1 MVSNFW
7 SSGSIWTQVRFG
19 HVFYHLDEMR
29 YSILPVY
36 ARHNLTSI
44 SFFVL
49 GWGKYLDPLGGW
61 SYQADPLPALD
72 TYTRHTVPAR
82 YLYGMLGPEGMR
94 IMTPVVVWIEIIAAP
109 LAFLGAY
116 LGWSGMVKF
125 AIGLICQLHVGIS
138 ITLRNSFLLSYIAC
152 AAWCVFLPIG
162 WEREGSR
169 ANIRPPAATTNLH
182 KLGTVISAIL
192 IGGMACGNLWF
203 ETIGASC
210 ASSDVRSIWGT
221 LLQNRWNVFVGAEE
235 YVCYHLTSN

>member
-1 MVSNFW
+1 MDAGTFRSC
-7 SSGSIWTQVRFG
+7 
-19 HVFYHLDEMR
+19 FYHLDEMR